1 LDTIQRTGK
10 SQSYYLLAVGVRW
23 DIGMDLKRVAMRTL
37 FLLWAQISVLSAQ
50 GPELYKAIAQY
61 NPLAAE
67 ELINAGADPNWR
79 DTHGRTPLHA
89 AVDTFG
95 LGKLKLM
102 RLLLSKGADPNARDD
117 SGSSPFD
124 DAVWDRCG

>member
-1 LDTIQRTGK
+1 MEIYGTIRARLWASSSTAWVCRLDTIQRTGK

-61 NPLAAE
+61 NPLAQ
-67 ELINAGADPNWR
+67 R
-79 DTHGRTPLHA
+79 
-89 AVDTFG
+89 
-95 LGKLKLM
+95 
-102 RLLLSKGADPNARDD
+102 S
-117 SGSSPFD
+117 
-124 DAVWDRCG
+124 